1 MKKSK
6 EAAAKQKVYVF
17 INVWEDRHG
26 ESGSDVRVFSTKK
39 KLDEHFAE
47 DVRSYIG
54 IQGALGTTKTG
65 REVIDHNEVSSIGYD
80 SLTRNR
86 SLRSVI
92 QTALKERSLEINID
106 DSGTNAKWSLEEQE
120 VL

>member
-6 EAAAKQKVYVF
+6 EAATKQKVFVF
-17 INVWEDRHG
+17 VNVWDDRHG
-26 ESGSDVRVFSTKK
+26 ESGSDVKVFSTKK
-39 KLDEHFAE
+39 KLDDHFAE
-47 DVRSYIG
+47 DVRYYLNEHDTIT
-54 IQGALGTTKTG
+54 TTKTG
-65 REVIDHNEVSSIGYD
+65 REVIDHNAISSIGYD

-86 SLRSVI
+86 SLRGVI
-92 QTALKERSLEINID
+92 QNALKNRFLEINVD